1 MIESTN
7 NNSNEN
13 LELLKPSFDININK
27 IREMLKNPENKAL
40 TAN

>member
-1 MIESTN
+1 MIESTK
-7 NNSNEN
+7 NNSHEN

-27 IREMLKNPENKAL
+27 IREMLKIPEQKAK

>member
-27 IREMLKNPENKAL
+27 IREMLKNQENKAL